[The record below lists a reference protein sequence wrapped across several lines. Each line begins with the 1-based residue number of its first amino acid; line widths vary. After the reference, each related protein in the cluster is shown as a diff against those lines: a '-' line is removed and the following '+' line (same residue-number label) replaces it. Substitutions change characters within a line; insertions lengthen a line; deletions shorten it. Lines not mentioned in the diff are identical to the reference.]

1 MEDGGKDKR
10 EQLIEA
16 ILKSTNKYTREQII
30 SAIETKEKL
39 IIELVVRQTSYS
51 EEEAR
56 RHLELFD
63 FNYLK
68 VIREFLG
75 LSNSKSNDEIITS
88 TNQAIY
94 KEIRSCMDN
103 AAKRYRNKKEWEER
117 QEQIL
122 QELKLQEENKLLTI
136 KEED

>member
-1 MEDGGKDKR
+1 MENGGKDKR

-75 LSNSKSNDEIITS
+75 LSNSKSKDEIITS

-94 KEIRSCMDN
+94 KEIRGCMDN

>member
-94 KEIRSCMDN
+94 KEIRGCMDN

>member
-1 MEDGGKDKR
+1 MENGGKDKR

-75 LSNSKSNDEIITS
+75 LSNSKSKDEIITS

-94 KEIRSCMDN
+94 KEIRGCMDN
-103 AAKRYRNKKEWEER
+103 AAKRYRNKKECEER